1 MSFLGDVIE
10 VVAQPF
16 KAASSIVPWVSS
28 ALSYIGGSQRNEAQA
43 SSAQAQTD
51 FQERM
56 SNTAY
61 QRAVADMKAAGI
73 NPMLASKL
81 GGASSP
87 VGSMPVYQDAISP
100 AMQQLNSAQSV
111 ESTVNLQSA
120 QEQVA
125 LETADKVQQETRN
138 LRTDEERIAKTV
150 ELLAEQVKTESE
162 RNLSQKEIT
171 NQLKATI
178 VEIGKRT
185 DLLNLDIEAAKSANN
200 LGRIFKE
207 YGPIAEMVFRV
218 LTSLSRR

>member
-1 MSFLGDVIE
+1 MSFLSDAIE

-28 ALSYIGGSQRNEAQA
+28 ALSYFGGSQRNDAQA
-43 SSAQAQTD
+43 SAAQAQTD

-87 VGSMPVYQDAISP
+87 VGSMPVYQDAITP

-111 ESTVNLQSA
+111 ESTVNLQFA
-120 QEQVA
+120 QEVVA
-125 LETADKVQQETRN
+125 LETADKVQEETRN
-138 LRTDEERIAKTV
+138 LRTDEQRIAKTV

-162 RNLSQKEIT
+162 RNLSQIEIT

-178 VEIGKRT
+178 LEIGKRT
-185 DLLNLDIEAAKSANN
+185 DLLNLDIEAAKSSNN

-207 YGPIAEMVFRV
+207 YGPIAEMVFRA